1 MTRGSKEGPLLD
13 AWRNPETEA
22 RIAVEAWFAEERITD
37 QFIERPKSPRMVWN
51 YFLRVGPVS
60 VWRKIRSRLAEGE
73 RNRKVAGV
81 GTGRILDAPAGG
93 RFESGQRVIF
103 FASNHSSNWP
113 RICLDVRLI
122 YPMQALAGSSSARET
137 LKLPQSLRSYAGWSP
152 YSGVML
158 DEHVVQA
165 ELHRL
170 SSECR
175 PIAIEPREQPFAGSI
190 GRDRIEADVARRGAP
205 SAVVFGFG
213 NYAKTQIVPHV
224 RRHLQLAAIHEIDQD
239 QIASAAGLGT
249 TLDTSPYSRD
259 AERYDAWFIAGFH
272 HSHAALAVRALSDG
286 AYAVVEKPLVTTRE
300 QFDALQH
307 ALTRTG
313 ERRLFTCFHKR
324 YSRMNEWARLDLGVD
339 AGAPVD
345 MHCMVYEIPLPA
357 LHWYNWPNSGS
368 RLTSNGCHWLDYFLY
383 QNEYSPVRELDVRPL
398 RGSDLVTWVRL
409 ENGAQLTMSLTD
421 TGSQRLGVRD
431 VIDLRAGDV
440 TIRLIDSTYY
450 DAESSSRVVRRRRV
464 NPMDGYAAMY
474 DTICRRIVA
483 GQDGDSLESLR
494 STALMLDLE
503 DELGRKKP
511 IDRRM

>member
-1 MTRGSKEGPLLD
+1 MTSSSKNAPFLE
-13 AWRNPETEA
+13 AWRNPDSEA
-22 RIAVEAWFAEERITD
+22 RIVVDGWCAQEPITD
-37 QFIERPKSPRMVWN
+37 QFIERSKSLRLVWN

-60 VWRKIRSRLAEGE
+60 VWRKIRSRFAEGQ

-81 GTGRILDAPAGG
+81 GTGRVLEAPA
-93 RFESGQRVIF
+93 RSQFETGQRVVF
-103 FASNHSSNWP
+103 FAPNHSSNWP
-113 RICLDVRLI
+113 RICLDIRLI
-122 YPMQALAGSSSARET
+122 HPMEAAGGSATGRE
-137 LKLPQSLRSYAGWSP
+137 KLELPGSLRSYAGWSP
-152 YSGVML
+152 YSGVTL

-165 ELHRL
+165 ELKRL

-175 PIAIEPREQPFAGSI
+175 PAAIETREHQSAATI
-190 GRDRIEADVARRGAP
+190 GRDRVEADVARRGAP
-205 SAVVFGFG
+205 SAVVFGLG

-224 RRHLQLAAIHEIDQD
+224 RHHLQLTAIHEIDQD
-239 QIASAAGLGT
+239 QIASAAGLGA
-249 TLDTSPYSRD
+249 TLDTSPYPRD

-272 HSHAALAVRALSDG
+272 HSHAALAVRALDDG

-300 QFDALQH
+300 QFNALQH
-307 ALTRTG
+307 ALARTRG
-313 ERRLFTCFHKR
+313 RRLFTCFHKR
-324 YSRMNEWARLDLGVD
+324 YSRVNKWTRLDLGVD

-398 RGSDLVTWVRL
+398 RRSDLVTWVRL

-431 VIDLRAGDV
+431 VIDLRARDV

-450 DAESSSRVVRRRRV
+450 DAENSSRVLRRRRV

-494 STALMLDLE
+494 STVLMLDLE
-503 DELGRKKP
+503 DELGRKTP
-511 IDRRM
+511 LDRRV